1 MGVGGS
7 NIFNKFAIIFVKS
20 KTRSNLPYLGR
31 GIAFSSITYMRTNLL
46 FGILVAL
53 CAAAGL
59 TGCNSA
65 MQAYKKGVRHFEAGE
80 YNLALPQFE
89 KASKGSIDP
98 ARLNYY
104 TAESYRLSNRFAEAA
119 PFYQKAIEAKTTE
132 PDAHFNYAYALK
144 SQGNYAGALE
154 QMQQFVAA
162 APRTTPKPT
171 LDKAKREIETLKAI
185 DIIAK
190 NKSLIT
196 LKNMSHLNSP
206 GTEFA
211 PVVRGE
217 ELVFT
222 ASRKEHMYKN
232 NGLPMLGLYK
242 TKLNQ
247 NPDETGSA
255 PAPELFSANI
265 FQGDVNEGTPA
276 FSKDGKTMVFARG
289 NNGKRKGGL
298 DVDLYISRLGD
309 GGAWSQPLRLPISD
323 STAWDGSPAF
333 SGDGKTLY
341 FASNR
346 AGGAGGIDLYRT
358 SIDASGRFSR
368 PVNMG
373 RDINTPGDEMFP
385 YVGPNAKL
393 YFASDGHPGLGK
405 LDVFVA
411 TRSGGVT
418 RVENMGQPINSP
430 SDDFGLIFTEPN
442 KGFMA
447 SNRSGGKGDDDI
459 YFFQEG
465 PAADTTT
472 VAQNPPAPINKV
484 VRYFIA
490 GTVSTNETPIS
501 PLDSARV
508 QILDDATGQ
517 PIAEAVTGRPGTF
530 GRYPLQEGKDYTLLA
545 QRRGFL
551 TRREQFTMQGKSIPQ
566 IFLTKPE
573 TDTTFTVDLLL
584 DRATLNKTF
593 VLENIYYDLD
603 KYNIRSDAAIELDK
617 LVTILKDNPTLK
629 IELGS
634 HTDAR
639 ASDAY
644 NLKLSQNRAKSAVEY
659 IVSKGIEADRLTY
672 KGYGETQLI
681 VKNAKTEEEHQRN
694 RRTEFKI
701 LEL

>member
-1 MGVGGS
+1 MKI
-7 NIFNKFAIIFVKS
+7 N
-20 KTRSNLPYLGR
+20 TLP
-31 GIAFSSITYMRTNLL
+31 ALL
-46 FGILVAL
+46 VIL
-53 CAAAGL
+53 GL
-59 TGCNSA
+59 TTGLSGCNSA
-65 MQAYKKGVRHFEAGE
+65 MQAYKKGVRHYDAGE
-80 YNLALPQFE
+80 YNLALTQFE
-89 KASKGSIDP
+89 NASKGAIDP

-104 TAESYRLSNRFAEAA
+104 MAESYRLSNRFAEAA
-119 PFYQKAIEAKTTE
+119 PFYQKAIDAKTTE
-132 PDAHFNYAYALK
+132 PDAHLNYAYALK
-144 SQGNYAGALE
+144 SEGRYPDALA
-154 QMQQFVAA
+154 QLQQFVAD
-162 APRTTPKPT
+162 APKTTAKAT
-171 LDKAKREIETLKAI
+171 LDKARREVETLKAI
-185 DIIAK
+185 NVIAQ

-196 LKNMSHLNSP
+196 LKNMGGLNST
-206 GTEFA
+206 GAEFA
-211 PVVRGE
+211 PVVKGD

-222 ASRKEHMYKN
+222 ASRKENQYKN
-232 NGLPMLGLYK
+232 NGQQMLGLYK
-242 TKLNQ
+242 TKL
-247 NPDETGSA
+247 PKADETGTTA
-255 PAPELFSANI
+255 PAGAPEKFSNNVY
-265 FQGDVNEGTPA
+265 QGDVNEGTPA

-298 DVDLYISRLGD
+298 DVDLYLSRLGE
-309 GGAWSQPLRLPISD
+309 GNAWSQPLRLPISD

-385 YVGPNAKL
+385 YVGPDAKL

-430 SDDFGLIFTEPN
+430 ADDFGLIYVDPT
-442 KGFMA
+442 KGYLA
-447 SNRSGGKGDDDI
+447 SNRTGGKGDDDI

-465 PAADTTT
+465 PATDTTT
-472 VAQNPPAPINKV
+472 TIVEKNTPGSPKT
-484 VRYFIA
+484 VRYFLA
-490 GTVSTNETPIS
+490 GTVSSNDNPAT

-508 QILDDATGQ
+508 RILDDATGE
-517 PIAEAVTGRPGTF
+517 PIAEVTTGQAGTF
-530 GRYPLQEGKDYTLLA
+530 GKYPLQEGKDYTVLA
-545 QRRGFL
+545 ERKGYL
-551 TRREQFTMQGKSIPQ
+551 TRREPFTMQGKSIPPV
-566 IFLTKPE
+566 FLTKPQ
-573 TDTTFTVDLLL
+573 TDTTFNVALLL
-584 DRATLNKTF
+584 DRGTLNKTF
-593 VLENIYYDLD
+593 VLENIYYDFD
-603 KYNIRSDAAIELDK
+603 KFNIRSDAAEELDK
-617 LVTILKDNPTLK
+617 LVTIMKDNPTLK

-644 NLKLSQNRAKSAVEY
+644 NNKLSQNRAQSAVDY
-659 IVSKGIEADRLTY
+659 IISKGIDAGRITA
-672 KGYGETQLI
+672 KGYGETQLV

-701 LEL
+701 LAI

>member
-1 MGVGGS
+1 M
-7 NIFNKFAIIFVKS
+7 AMA
-20 KTRSNLPYLGR
+20 T
-31 GIAFSSITYMRTNLL
+31 A
-46 FGILVAL
+46 
-53 CAAAGL
+53 L
-59 TGCNSA
+59 TGCNPA
-65 MQAYKKGVRHFEAGE
+65 MQAYKKGVSHYDAGE
-80 YNLALPQFE
+80 YNLALNQFQ
-89 KASKGSIDP
+89 KAAKGSIDP

-104 TAESYRLSNRFAEAA
+104 MAESYRLSNRFADAV
-119 PFYQKAIEAKTTE
+119 PFYQKAIEANTTE
-132 PDAHFNYAYALK
+132 PEAHFNYAYALK

-154 QMQQFVAA
+154 QLQQYVAN
-162 APRTTPKPT
+162 APKTASKTT
-171 LDKAKREIETLKAI
+171 LDKAKREVETLRAI

-196 LKNMSHLNSP
+196 LKNMGNLNSP
-206 GTEFA
+206 GAEFA

-222 ASRKEHMYKN
+222 ASRKEQVYKN

-247 NPDETGSA
+247 NPDETGNA
-255 PAPELFSANI
+255 PAVFSTNV

-276 FSKDGKTMVFARG
+276 FSKDGKMMVLARG

-298 DVDLYISRLGD
+298 DVDLFISRLGENNT
-309 GGAWSQPLRLPISD
+309 WSQPLRLPISD

-333 SGDGKTLY
+333 SADGKTLY

-385 YVGPNAKL
+385 YVAPNAKL

-405 LDVFVA
+405 LDIFVA

-430 SDDFGLIFTEPN
+430 SDDFGLIYTDAN
-442 KGFMA
+442 KGYLA
-447 SNRSGGKGDDDI
+447 SNRTGGKGDDDI

-465 PAADTTT
+465 PTTDTTT
-472 VAQNPPAPINKV
+472 IAQNPPKNAPKI

-490 GTVSTNETPIS
+490 GTVSANETPVT

-508 QILDDATGQ
+508 RILDDATGQ
-517 PIAEAVTGRPGTF
+517 PIAEVTTGQPGTF
-530 GRYPLQEGKDYTLLA
+530 GKYPLQEGKDYTILA
-545 QRRGFL
+545 ERKGYL
-551 TRREQFTMQGKSIPQ
+551 TRREQFTMQGKSIPE
-566 IFLTKPE
+566 IFLTKPQ
-573 TDTTFTVDLLL
+573 TDTTFNVALLL
-584 DRATLNKTF
+584 DKSVLNKTF

-603 KYNIRSDAAIELDK
+603 KYNIRADASPELDK
-617 LVTILKDNPTLK
+617 IVVILKDNPTLK
-629 IELGS
+629 LELSS
-634 HTDAR
+634 HTDSR
-639 ASDAY
+639 APDAY
-644 NLKLSQNRAKSAVEY
+644 NMKLSQNRAKAAVDY
-659 IVSKGIEADRLTY
+659 IVSQGISADRLVA
-672 KGYGETQLI
+672 KGYGETRLV

-694 RRTEFKI
+694 RRTEIKI

>member
-1 MGVGGS
+1 MKINTSSTLLV
-7 NIFNKFAIIFVKS
+7 V
-20 KTRSNLPYLGR
+20 LG
-31 GIAFSSITYMRTNLL
+31 L
-46 FGILVAL
+46 AL
-53 CAAAGL
+53 AL

-65 MQAYKKGVRHFEAGE
+65 MQAYKKGVRHFDAGE
-80 YNLALPQFE
+80 YNLALTQFQ
-89 KASKGSIDP
+89 KASKGTIDP

-104 TAESYRLSNRFAEAA
+104 TAESYRLSNRFGDAV
-119 PFYQKAIEAKTTE
+119 PYYQKAIEANTTE
-132 PDAHFNYAYALK
+132 PDARLNYGYALK
-144 SQGNYAGALE
+144 SQGNYAGALD
-154 QMQQFVAA
+154 QLQQYVAN
-162 APRTTPKPT
+162 APKTTVKAT
-171 LDKAKREIETLKAI
+171 LDKARREVETLKAI

-196 LKNMSHLNSP
+196 LRNMGNLNSP
-206 GTEFA
+206 GAEFA
-211 PVVRGE
+211 PVIRGE

-222 ASRKEHMYKN
+222 SSRKDHLYKN
-232 NGLPMLGLYK
+232 NGQQMLGLYK

-247 NPDETGSA
+247 NPDETGTS
-255 PAPELFSANI
+255 PAPELFSQNV

-298 DVDLYISRLGD
+298 DVDLYISRLGE
-309 GGAWSQPLRLPISD
+309 GNVWSQPLRLPISD

-385 YVGPNAKL
+385 YVGPDAKL

-411 TRSGGVT
+411 TRSQGVT
-418 RVENMGQPINSP
+418 RVDNMGQPINSP
-430 SDDFGLIFTEPN
+430 ADDFGLIYTEPT
-442 KGFMA
+442 KGFLA
-447 SNRSGGKGDDDI
+447 SNRTGGKGDDDI

-465 PAADTTT
+465 PAPDTTT
-472 VAQNPPAPINKV
+472 IAQNPPPTGNKI

-490 GTVSTNETPIS
+490 GTVSANETPIT

-508 QILDDATGQ
+508 RILDDASGQ
-517 PIAEAVTGRPGTF
+517 PIAEVTTGQPGTF
-530 GRYPLQEGKDYTLLA
+530 GKYPLQEGKDYTILA
-545 QRRGFL
+545 ERKGYL

-573 TDTTFTVDLLL
+573 TDTTFNVALLL
-584 DRATLNKTF
+584 DRSVLNKTF

-603 KYNIRSDAAIELDK
+603 KYNIRADASPELDK
-617 LVTILKDNPTLK
+617 IVVILKDNPTLK
-629 IELGS
+629 LELSS
-634 HTDAR
+634 HTDSR
-639 ASDAY
+639 APDAY
-644 NLKLSQNRAKSAVEY
+644 NMKLSQNRAKAAVDY
-659 IVSKGIEADRLTY
+659 IVSQGISADRLVA
-672 KGYGETQLI
+672 KGYGETRLV

-694 RRTEFKI
+694 RRTEIKI

>member
-1 MGVGGS
+1 MKI
-7 NIFNKFAIIFVKS
+7 NA
-20 KTRSNLPYLGR
+20 
-31 GIAFSSITYMRTNLL
+31 SSVL
-46 FGILVAL
+46 LVAL
-53 CAAAGL
+53 SLALLL

-65 MQAYKKGVRHFEAGE
+65 MQAYKKGVRHFDAGE
-80 YNLALPQFE
+80 YNLALTQFQ
-89 KASKGSIDP
+89 KASKGTIDP

-104 TAESYRLSNRFAEAA
+104 TAESYRLSNRFGEAV
-119 PFYQKAIEAKTTE
+119 PYYQKAIEANTTE
-132 PDAHFNYAYALK
+132 PDARLNYAYALK
-144 SQGNYAGALE
+144 SQGNYTGALE
-154 QMQQFVAA
+154 QLQQYLAS
-162 APRTTPKPT
+162 APKTTAKTT
-171 LDKAKREIETLKAI
+171 LDKARREVETLKAI

-190 NKSLIT
+190 NKALIN
-196 LKNMSHLNSP
+196 LKNVGNLNSP
-206 GTEFA
+206 GAEFA

-222 ASRKEHMYKN
+222 ASRKEQVYKN
-232 NGLPMLGLYK
+232 NGQPMLGLYK
-242 TKLNQ
+242 TKLPQ
-247 NPDETGSA
+247 NPDETGSTT
-255 PAPELFSANI
+255 PVGAPELFSTNV

-276 FSKDGKTMVFARG
+276 FSKDGKTMIFARG
-289 NNGKRKGGL
+289 NNGKRKGGA
-298 DVDLYISRLGD
+298 DVDLFISRLGENNT
-309 GGAWSQPLRLPISD
+309 WSQPLRLPISD
-323 STAWDGSPAF
+323 SLAWDGSPAF

-430 SDDFGLIFTEPN
+430 ADDFGLIYTSPSS
-442 KGFMA
+442 GYMA
-447 SNRSGGKGDDDI
+447 SNRQGGKGDDDI

-472 VAQNPPAPINKV
+472 IAKNTPDNAPKT

-490 GTVSTNETPIS
+490 GTVSANETPVA
-501 PLDSARV
+501 PLDSAKV
-508 QILDDATGQ
+508 TILDDATGQ
-517 PIAEAVTGRPGTF
+517 PIAEATTGQPGTF
-530 GRYPLQEGKDYTLLA
+530 GKYPLQEGKDYTILA
-545 QRRGFL
+545 ERKGYL
-551 TRREQFTMQGKSIPQ
+551 THREPFTMQGKSIPQ
-566 IFLTKPE
+566 IFLTKPV
-573 TDTTFTVDLLL
+573 TDTTFNVPILL
-584 DRATLNKTF
+584 DKATLNKTF
-593 VLENIYYDLD
+593 VLDNIYYDLD
-603 KYNIRSDAAIELDK
+603 KYNIRPDAAEELDK

-644 NLKLSQNRAKSAVEY
+644 NQKLSQNRAKSAVEY
-659 IVSKGIEADRLTY
+659 IVSKGIDPARLTY

>member
-1 MGVGGS
+1 MKI
-7 NIFNKFAIIFVKS
+7 N
-20 KTRSNLPYLGR
+20 T
-31 GIAFSSITYMRTNLL
+31 SSVLL
-46 FGILVAL
+46 VVLSLAL
-53 CAAAGL
+53 GL

-65 MQAYKKGVRHFEAGE
+65 MQAYKKGVRHFDVGE
-80 YNLALPQFE
+80 YNLALNQFQ
-89 KASKGSIDP
+89 KAAKGSIDP

-104 TAESYRLSNRFAEAA
+104 TAESYRLSNRFGEAA
-119 PFYQKAIEAKTTE
+119 PYYQKAIEANTTE
-132 PDAHFNYAYALK
+132 ADARLNYAYALK
-144 SQGNYAGALE
+144 SGGNYAGALE
-154 QMQQFVAA
+154 QMQQYVTN
-162 APRTTPKPT
+162 APKTTAKAT
-171 LDKAKREIETLKAI
+171 LDKARREVETLRAI
-185 DIIAK
+185 DIIAQ
-190 NKSLIT
+190 NKSMIT
-196 LKNMSHLNSP
+196 LRNLNAVNST
-206 GTEFA
+206 GAEFA

-222 ASRKEHMYKN
+222 ASRKDQVYKN

-242 TKLNQ
+242 TKLPQ
-247 NPDETGSA
+247 NPDETGNAA
-255 PAPELFSANI
+255 PTGVPEQFSNNV

-276 FSKDGKTMVFARG
+276 FTKDGKTMILARG
-289 NNGKRKGGL
+289 NNGKKKGGL

-309 GGAWSQPLRLPISD
+309 GGVWSQPLRLPISD

-385 YVGPNAKL
+385 FVGPNAKL
-393 YFASDGHPGLGK
+393 YFSSDGHPGLGK

-430 SDDFGLIFTEPN
+430 ADDFGLIYTDPT
-442 KGFMA
+442 KGYLA
-447 SNRSGGKGDDDI
+447 SNRPGGKGDDDI

-465 PAADTTT
+465 PTTDTPTI
-472 VAQNPPAPINKV
+472 AQNPPGSGSPKT
-484 VRYFIA
+484 VRYFLA
-490 GTVSTNETPIS
+490 GTVSANETPVV

-508 QILDDATGQ
+508 RILDDATGQ
-517 PIAEAVTGRPGTF
+517 PIGEATTGQPGTF
-530 GRYPLQEGKDYTLLA
+530 GKYPLQEGKDYTVLA
-545 QRRGFL
+545 ERKGYL
-551 TRREQFTMQGKSIPQ
+551 TRREQFTMQGKSIPA
-566 IFLTKPE
+566 IFLTKPQ
-573 TDTTFTVDLLL
+573 TDTTYTVALLL

-593 VLENIYYDLD
+593 VLENIYYDFD
-603 KYNIRSDAAIELDK
+603 KFNIRPDAADELDK
-617 LVTILKDNPTLK
+617 LVTILSDNPTLK

-639 ASDAY
+639 GSDAH
-644 NLKLSQNRAKSAVEY
+644 NETLSQNRAKSAVEY
-659 IVSKGIEADRLTY
+659 IESKGVAADRLTY
-672 KGYGETQLI
+672 KGYGENQLLI
-681 VKNAKTEEEHQRN
+681 KSAKTEEEHQRN

>member
-1 MGVGGS
+1 M
-7 NIFNKFAIIFVKS
+7 
-20 KTRSNLPYLGR
+20 KTNTLSVLLVVLGL
-31 GIAFSSITYMRTNLL
+31 AS
-46 FGILVAL
+46 
-53 CAAAGL
+53 GL

-65 MQAYKKGVRHFEAGE
+65 MQAYKKGVRHYDAGE
-80 YNLALPQFE
+80 YNLAVTQFQ
-89 KASKGSIDP
+89 KAAKGSIDP

-104 TAESYRLSNRFAEAA
+104 MAESYRLSNRFSEAV
-119 PFYQKAIEAKTTE
+119 PFYQKAIEAGTKE

-154 QMQQFVAA
+154 QLQQYVAN
-162 APRTTPKPT
+162 APKTTAKPT
-171 LDKAKREIETLKAI
+171 LDKAKREVETLKAI
-185 DIIAK
+185 DAIAQ

-196 LKNMSHLNSP
+196 LRNMGNLNSP
-206 GTEFA
+206 GAEFA

-217 ELVFT
+217 DLIFT
-222 ASRKEHMYKN
+222 ASRKETTYKN
-232 NGLPMLGLYK
+232 NGQPMLGLYK

-247 NPDETGSA
+247 KPDETGNPGGASGK
-255 PAPELFSANI
+255 PEVFSTNV

-276 FSKDGKTMVFARG
+276 FSKDGKTMILARG

-298 DVDLYISRLGD
+298 DVDLYISRLGENN
-309 GGAWSQPLRLPISD
+309 AWSQPLRLPISD
-323 STAWDGSPAF
+323 SLAWDGSPAF
-333 SGDGKTLY
+333 SADGKTLY

-385 YVGPNAKL
+385 YVGANAKL

-430 SDDFGLIFTEPN
+430 ADDFGLIYTEPA
-442 KGFMA
+442 KGFIA
-447 SNRSGGKGDDDI
+447 SNRGGGKGDDDI

-465 PAADTTT
+465 PPTDTTT
-472 VAQNPPAPINKV
+472 IIVQTPPPANAPKI

-490 GTVSTNETPIS
+490 GTVSSNETPIA

-508 QILDDATGQ
+508 RILDDATGQ
-517 PIAEAVTGRPGTF
+517 PIAEVTTGQPGTF
-530 GRYPLQEGKDYTLLA
+530 GKYPLTEGKEYTILA
-545 QRRGFL
+545 ERKGYL
-551 TRREQFTMQGKSIPQ
+551 THREPFTMQGRSIPAV
-566 IFLTKPE
+566 FLTKPQ
-573 TDTTFTVDLLL
+573 TDTTFNVDILL
-584 DRATLNKTF
+584 DRSLLNKTF

-603 KYNIRSDAAIELDK
+603 KYNIRSDAAPELDK
-617 LVTILKDNPTLK
+617 IVVILKDNPTLK
-629 IELGS
+629 LELSS
-634 HTDAR
+634 HTDVR
-639 ASDAY
+639 APDAY
-644 NLKLSQNRAKSAVEY
+644 NMKLSQNRAKAAVDY
-659 IVSKGIEADRLTY
+659 IVSQGISADRLVA
-672 KGYGETQLI
+672 KGYGETRLV
-681 VKNAKTEEEHQRN
+681 VKNARTEEEHQRN
-694 RRTEFKI
+694 RRTEITI

>member
-1 MGVGGS
+1 M
-7 NIFNKFAIIFVKS
+7 K
-20 KTRSNLPYLGR
+20 
-31 GIAFSSITYMRTNLL
+31 SITSSAL
-46 FGILVAL
+46 LVAL
-53 CAAAGL
+53 GLALIL

-65 MQAYKKGVRHFEAGE
+65 MQAYKKGVRHFDVGE
-80 YNLALPQFE
+80 YNLALTQFQ
-89 KASKGSIDP
+89 KASKGNIDQ

-104 TAESYRLSNRFAEAA
+104 EAESYRLSNRFGEAV
-119 PFYQKAIEAKTTE
+119 PYYQKAIEANTTE
-132 PDAHFNYAYALK
+132 PDARFNYAYALK

-154 QMQQFVAA
+154 QLQQYVTN
-162 APRTTPKPT
+162 APKTTAKAT
-171 LDKAKREIETLKAI
+171 LDKAKREVETLKAI

-196 LKNMSHLNSP
+196 LKNMGNLNST
-206 GTEFA
+206 GAEFA

-222 ASRKEHMYKN
+222 ASRKEQVYKN

-242 TKLNQ
+242 TKLPQ
-247 NPDETGSA
+247 NPDETGNAA
-255 PAPELFSANI
+255 PTGAPEQFSSNV

-276 FSKDGKTMVFARG
+276 FTKDGKTMVLARG
-289 NNGKRKGGL
+289 NNGKKKGGL

-346 AGGAGGIDLYRT
+346 AGGAGGIDIYRT

-430 SDDFGLIFTEPN
+430 ADDFGLVYVDPA
-442 KGFMA
+442 KGFLA
-447 SNRSGGKGDDDI
+447 SNRPGGKGDDDI

-465 PAADTTT
+465 MSPSTPT
-472 VAQNPPAPINKV
+472 VAQNPPGAPKT

-490 GTVSTNETPIS
+490 GTVSTNETPIA

-508 QILDDATGQ
+508 RILDDATGQ
-517 PIAEAVTGRPGTF
+517 PIAEVTTGQPGTF
-530 GRYPLQEGKDYTLLA
+530 GKYPLQEGKDYTILA
-545 QRRGFL
+545 ERRGFL
-551 TRREQFTMQGKSIPQ
+551 THREQFTMQGKSIPD
-566 IFLTKPE
+566 IFLTKPQ
-573 TDTTFTVDLLL
+573 TDTTFNVPILL

-593 VLENIYYDLD
+593 VLENIYYDLN

-617 LVTILKDNPTLK
+617 LVTILQDNPTLK

-639 ASDAY
+639 DTDAY
-644 NLKLSQNRAKSAVEY
+644 NQKLSQNRAKSAFEY
-659 IVSKGIEADRLTY
+659 IVSKGIAADRLTY

-681 VKNAKTEEEHQRN
+681 IKNAKTEEEHQRN

-701 LEL
+701 TEL